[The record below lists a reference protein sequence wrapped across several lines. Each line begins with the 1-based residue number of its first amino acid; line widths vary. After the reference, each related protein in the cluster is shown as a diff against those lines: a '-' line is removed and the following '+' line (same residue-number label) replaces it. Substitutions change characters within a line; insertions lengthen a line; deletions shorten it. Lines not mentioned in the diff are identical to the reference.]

1 MLNLKEYTADA
12 MIENIPAVISII
24 DEWLEGLS
32 CPTKAQMQIDVAVDE
47 LMANIAHYA
56 YTPDKGKVTIQT
68 EYDEISGIASIT
80 FIDRGIPFNPL
91 KMEEPD
97 VSLPA
102 SEREIGGLGIFLVR
116 KTMDQ
121 MEYRREDGCNMLTIR
136 KKIR

>member
-1 MLNLKEYTADA
+1 MNSILLQPEINELDTLNEFIINELSKEDFQVTL
-12 MIENIPAVISII
+12 IVEEIFV
-24 DEWLEGLS
+24 
-32 CPTKAQMQIDVAVDE
+32 
-47 LMANIAHYA
+47 NIAHYA

>member
-1 MLNLKEYTADA
+1 MKELTVKA
-12 MIENIPAVISII
+12 IKENIPAVISAI
-24 DEWLEGLS
+24 DKWLEGLS
-32 CPTKAQMQIDVAVDE
+32 CPIKTHMQIDVAVDE
-47 LMANIAHYA
+47 IVANIAHYA
-56 YTPDKGKVTIQT
+56 YAPQKGDVTIQT
-68 EYDEISGIASIT
+68 EYDENSGTASIT
-80 FIDRGIPFNPL
+80 FTDMGIPFNPL
-91 KMEEPD
+91 KKEEPD